1 MGVQMIR
8 AVLCIDNAVGEH
20 RRCLLDEEGRPFRL
34 DIERWSE
41 RGKHA
46 KLDEIWW
53 GRARARSAGDKGWFV
68 DLGLDDDGLMET
80 SAAITEGA
88 LIPARVKS
96 ESWADKSVVLSLADM
111 PASTPRPAKPQLHA
125 APKDDP
131 FLAGVSIAS
140 TVTGEDA
147 RRSIDA
153 AIEEALSRTVA
164 IPGGGQLTLDATR
177 ALTAIDVDAA
187 GRKGGQS
194 LDTDL
199 NLAAAD
205 EASRQVALRN
215 IGGLVVIDFVSM
227 KEARDRTAVAE
238 RFRAHLADWLGR
250 ASKVLEISALGL
262 CEAAIARRAR
272 PIADALAA
280 QPEEREALDA
290 LRLIESEG
298 RTGPHRVEAVIS
310 PQAAAWLERDV
321 IGWQAALA
329 DRIGARWIIRAE
341 DRPVGRPKVGP
352 VTGRAL

>member
-1 MGVQMIR
+1 MT
-8 AVLCIDNAVGEH
+8 VLLIDEAVGEI
-20 RRCLLDEEGRPFRL
+20 RRALMGPDEQVFRL

-41 RGKHA
+41 RGKRA

-53 GRARARSAGDKGWFV
+53 GRARARSSGDKGWFV

-88 LIPARVKS
+88 LVPVRVKS
-96 ESWADKSVVLSLADM
+96 EMWADKSVVLSLADM
-111 PASTPRPAKPQLHA
+111 PASTPKPAAPQFHA
-125 APKDDP
+125 AAKEDP
-131 FLAGVSIAS
+131 FLASIS
-140 TVTGEDA
+140 ITKTTTGEDA
-147 RRSIDA
+147 RRAIDA
-153 AIEEALSRTVA
+153 AIEEATSRTVA
-164 IPGGGQLTLDATR
+164 IPGGGQLTIDPAR
-177 ALTAIDVDAA
+177 ALTAVDVDAA
-187 GRKGGQS
+187 GRKAGQNF
-194 LDTDL
+194 DAVL

-205 EASRQVALRN
+205 EAARQVALRN
-215 IGGLVVIDFVSM
+215 IGGIVVIDFVTM
-227 KEARDRTAVAE
+227 KEGKDRAAVAE
-238 RFRAHLADWLGR
+238 RFRSQLAERLGR

-280 QPEEREALDA
+280 PAEEREALDA

-298 RTGPHRVEAVIS
+298 RAGPHRVEAVIS

-341 DRPVGRPKVGP
+341 DRPVGRPKVG
-352 VTGRAL
+352 RAS